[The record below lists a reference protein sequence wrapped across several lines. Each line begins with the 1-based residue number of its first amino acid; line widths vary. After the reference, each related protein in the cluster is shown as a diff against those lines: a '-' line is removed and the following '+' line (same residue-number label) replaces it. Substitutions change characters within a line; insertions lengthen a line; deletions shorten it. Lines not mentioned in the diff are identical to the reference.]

1 MEFKWMAIMFSI
13 IAFSGFTA
21 MAVTQSNYTDCVKA
35 YAQSNKTADEI
46 NKICR

>member
-1 MEFKWMAIMFSI
+1 MNLGWIIIGLIALPVIVSEYTTKQCKME
-13 IAFSGFTA
+13 
-21 MAVTQSNYTDCVKA
+21 